1 MTSRGSDDGTAVVEF
16 VVLALVL
23 TVPVAFAAGGVLSI
37 TDARTTARSA
47 AASAA
52 LVVARYGGGSARA
65 DSVVRSYWPGGV
77 SDVSTQL
84 HCSDWCGQPGGTVT
98 VTVSVGVE
106 VPLLPRTVLVTQE
119 QTQVVD
125 RFGAR

>member
-23 TVPVAFAAGGVLSI
+23 TVPVAFAAGGVLCI

-65 DSVVRSYWPGGV
+65 DSVVRSYWPGA
-77 SDVSTQL
+77 SDVSSQL
-84 HCSDWCGQPGGTVT
+84 HCSAWCGQPGGTVT